1 MPGRRRDNTVG
12 QKKRRIKFKQESFT
26 GQNLDY
32 PASDIGTE
40 KLALLENGV
49 ARGVFL
55 ESRCGTERFSYAKMP
70 GTGVIYSAP
79 KQHPSSKKWAMHRG
93 TQVWV
98 ADQDM
103 HFWQEATAKSDAI
116 SGANSTLKPFN
127 EDFLLSNTSGVFLI
141 HLQNTEYF
149 KMNYNC
155 PANRGIDEAGAVSV
169 LNWTG
174 NAGDNVLTLDSA
186 QILSNK
192 TPVTL
197 ASIGG
202 YTLPAELDTSSTFY
216 VSYISNTTIKLCS
229 TPEDVDSDIFV
240 TFTSGAGVGGKLNVS
255 VSHKYRYCYTFMR
268 MLKFD
273 GTSASGLNRRDPNTV
288 IINESGTKQGYTADS
303 RDYTTVESNYP
314 ISKNNPKAFQLQELI
329 TYANSDIDLANNT
342 IALTHEFDTGMQVTM
357 LADAEPFQLSTTYY
371 TINASDSDSLK
382 IKLAT
387 TLENA
392 LAGTAIDIT
401 TQGGNTQ
408 LIWMRPIYSM
418 DDSVTHMGI
427 YRTLDVKFSTPEDTD
442 IALSTGTNPEV
453 FSWVGDIDSTD
464 NDFLDSTD
472 DANLSTEMLEGSSLA
487 KMRGMIPLPS
497 GDVMTVAPSWV
508 FTATRNDIIMYYSSI
523 TEIQKIHAG
532 HYSPVQFHRYD
543 QGIQNMNVA
552 GDSLLVT
559 TNTQTKPVT
568 LTSFK
573 NVGSLEYI
581 PELDHYPDGDNTT
594 GVTLY
599 GTIAEIEKSTLI
611 AVCSDQSVRI
621 WNGSEWDKDL
631 SWGEVNDEIKTI
643 APGAVGFF
651 HDSVYYIWYRT
662 DSTLNYNNKCLRLSL
677 DEREGLGWS
686 FFNGNKW
693 VKPPLNTGPSV
704 CEDSNGLRKFI
715 CLDHTDEYC
724 YWLETYDSYTGS
736 GLVKTYADKKIDGGF
751 CELGNK
757 FHYDD
762 LDDNNLDTANLTAD
776 TDGSGTVTEQN
787 DRVELVSWSTNYAKV
802 KHNNLLTDGY
812 IESSIRNTYW
822 EDSADGDYKWEIKIA
837 DDTTTNE
844 VGNLNQGFLAYV
856 TGRTDGEGTY
866 NATWDIKA
874 GATQHTNSVAL
885 SARPVKLGVKR
896 ENTKITVLVDDK
908 VLTTNTNAVWSTLS
922 NVNASFSAT
931 HDNGSQKSGFNA
943 FNVVNANTGASC
955 FGSNGQGSSDVE
967 SPHRISSKIRFAEM
981 TGTSKNF
988 NAVHRESHAFFKP
1001 PVPLTTFNSGF
1012 KVGWKSY
1019 QDGGT
1024 TPVESIDAIA
1034 YNGDIQNWR
1043 TIEGRT
1049 IQHELLPNMA
1059 GWRLTGFNSEYW
1071 QEDKKDMVN
1080 MPAGTE
1086 ESDWQEELYD
1096 PIFWVSRWTNKDIV
1110 SNSNADTES
1119 GMINRSP
1126 GPDGEGDSAF
1136 AIIYDAYLQWDDA
1149 ISGLG
1154 DFTILIGMKGD
1165 DENDCTNMPTLKIS
1179 DDFSVRLVPYLDR
1192 LIVRFSSD
1200 YYFAL
1205 PSISDKW
1212 NLISLRRTGENLTLD
1227 FNGSKLETIVGKSTE
1242 LTGYVKFSDFHRGFP
1257 GKAEFFDTRIF
1268 NSVLSDNAIK
1278 YWYDNITQGGD
1289 KILPV

>member
-12 QKKRRIKFKQESFT
+12 QKKRRITFKQESFT

-32 PASDIGTE
+32 PASDIGND

-49 ARGVFL
+49 ARGAFL

-70 GTGVIYSAP
+70 GSGVIYSAP
-79 KQHPSSKKWAMHRG
+79 LQHPSSKKWAMHRG
-93 TQVWV
+93 TQVWI

-103 HFWQEATAKSDAI
+103 HFWQEATSISDAI
-116 SGANSTLKPFN
+116 TGAESTIKPFN
-127 EDFLLSNTSGVFLI
+127 EDFLVSNASGVFLI

-155 PANRGIDEAGAVSV
+155 PANRGMDDTASV
-169 LNWTG
+169 DALEWTG
-174 NAGDNVLTLDSA
+174 NAGDNVLTLDSGR
-186 QILSNK
+186 ILSNK
-192 TPVTL
+192 TAVTL
-197 ASIGG
+197 VSRSG
-202 YTLPAELDTSSTFY
+202 YSLPPELNTSSTFY
-216 VSYISNTTIKLCS
+216 ISYINSTTLKLCA
-229 TPEDVDSDIFV
+229 TTEDVDSDTFV
-240 TFTSGAGVGGKLNVS
+240 TFTAGAGVGGKLNVGR
-255 VSHKYRYCYTFMR
+255 SHKYRYCFTFMR

-273 GTSASGLNRRDPNTV
+273 GTSAEGLNRRDLNTV
-288 IINESGTKQGYTADS
+288 VLNESGTKRGYTADS
-303 RDYTTVESNYP
+303 RDYTTIEPNYP
-314 ISKNNPKAFQLQELI
+314 ISKNTQVLFSLQELI
-329 TYANSDIDLANNT
+329 TYSNTDIDLGNNT
-342 IALTHEFDTGMQVTM
+342 IALDHEFDTGMQVTM
-357 LADAEPFQLSTTYY
+357 YADAEPFQTDVIYY
-371 TINASDSDSLK
+371 TINYSDSDSFK

-401 TQGGNTQ
+401 TQGGSTQ
-408 LIWMRPIYSM
+408 LIWMRPIYDM

-427 YRTLDVKFSTPEDTD
+427 YRTLDINGFDTLD
-442 IALSTGTNPEV
+442 GTGASPEV
-453 FSWVGDIDSTD
+453 FSWVGDIDST
-464 NDFLDSTD
+464 NNAFVDSTD
-472 DANLSTEMLEGSSLA
+472 DANLGTEILEGSSLA

-497 GDVMTVAPSWV
+497 GSVMAVAPSWL

-523 TEIQKIHAG
+523 SVIQKIHAG
-532 HYSPVQFHRYD
+532 HYSPLQYHRYD

-568 LTSFK
+568 LTSSDNK
-573 NVGSLEYI
+573 GSLEYI
-581 PELDHYPDGDNTT
+581 PVLDHFPDGDNTT

-599 GTIAEIEKSTLI
+599 GTMAEIEKSTVI

-751 CELGNK
+751 CEIGNK

-762 LDDNNLDTANLTAD
+762 LDDNDFDTANLTAG

-787 DRVELVSWSTNYAKV
+787 DRVELVAWSTNYAKV

-812 IESSIRNTYW
+812 IESSVRNTYW
-822 EDSADGDYKWEIKIA
+822 EDSADGDYKWEIKVA
-837 DDTTTNE
+837 DSATTNE

-866 NATWDIKA
+866 NATWEIKA

-885 SARPVKLGVKR
+885 SARPIKLGMKR

-908 VLTTNTNAVWSTLS
+908 VLTTNTNAVWATLS

-943 FNVVNANTGASC
+943 FNVVNANTGADC
-955 FGSNGQGSSDVE
+955 FGTSGQGSSTVE

-981 TGTSKNF
+981 TGSAKNF

-1001 PVPLTTFNSGF
+1001 PVPLTNFNSGF

-1071 QEDKKDMVN
+1071 QENRKDMVD

-1086 ESDWQEELYD
+1086 ESDWQDELYD
-1096 PIFWVSRWTNKDIV
+1096 PIFWVSRWTAKDIV
-1110 SNSNADTES
+1110 SNTSPDTEV
-1119 GMINRSP
+1119 GTVNRSL
-1126 GPDGEGDSAF
+1126 GPDGENDSAL
-1136 AIIYDAYLQWDDA
+1136 AIIDNAYLQWDDA
-1149 ISGLG
+1149 ISELG
-1154 DFTILIGMKGD
+1154 DFTILTGMRGD
-1165 DENDCTNMPTLKIS
+1165 AYDDCTNSPTFKIT
-1179 DDFSVRLVPYLDR
+1179 DGFYIRLLTYLDR
-1192 LIVRFSSD
+1192 VVVRLDNSD
-1200 YYFAL
+1200 YYFSL
-1205 PSISDKW
+1205 PAVSDEW
-1212 NLISLRRTGENLTLD
+1212 GMISLRRTGSVLTLD
-1227 FNGSKLETIVGKSTE
+1227 FDGVKLEPKTASSEE
-1242 LTGYVKFSDFHRGFP
+1242 LTGYVKFSDAFVDFP
-1257 GKAEFFDTRIF
+1257 GKVEFFDTRIF
-1268 NSVLSDNAIK
+1268 DSVLSDNAVK